1 MLNDLPKFDAIEYR
15 SSFHP
20 RRYLEEYYATDE
32 IGNEDQA
39 IASRATEWLSK
50 HNHRFESMIDVGS
63 GPVIEYPFLFADR
76 VEHLD
81 FADYLPG
88 NLAEIRKWLTGDTDA
103 FNWDGMLGSMLRH
116 LTGSAGDLARKKQ
129 RLRTVSRDLLHVDL
143 CRPSI
148 LDVDRKYD
156 LVTSFHCAEC
166 VARDREDW
174 KAMFQKILGLAKPG
188 GSFFFSIMKNAVRYQ
203 ILGKWFPVTPLDES
217 ALLQRL
223 KELGIDDYEIT
234 THACPEFA
242 DSGFSEVLL
251 VSGQLLEPTEMLR

>member
-1 MLNDLPKFDAIEYR
+1 MSDAGKKYDPHEYEAEFD
-15 SSFHP
+15 P
-20 RRYLEEYYATDE
+20 RRYLEEYYAMLE
-32 IGNEDQA
+32 IGEADQA
-39 IASRATEWLSK
+39 ISQRAHHWLA
-50 HNHRFESMIDVGS
+50 NNERYFQRAIDIGS
-63 GPVIEYPFLFADR
+63 GPVIAYPFLFADR

>member
-1 MLNDLPKFDAIEYR
+1 MPDAGKKHDPHEYQAEFD
-15 SSFHP
+15 P
-20 RRYLEEYYATDE
+20 RRYLEEYYAMLE
-32 IGNEDQA
+32 IGEEDQA
-39 IASRATEWLSK
+39 ISQRVCHWLANNDRYFQSA
-50 HNHRFESMIDVGS
+50 IDIGS
-63 GPVIEYPFLFADR
+63 GPVIAYPFLFADR

-88 NLAEIRKWLTGDTDA
+88 NLAEIRKWLTSDADA

-116 LTGSAGDLARKKQ
+116 LTGSASDMARKKQ
-129 RLRTVSRDLLHVDL
+129 RLRTVTRDLLHVDL
-143 CRPSI
+143 CRSSI

-174 KAMFQKILGLAKPG
+174 RAMFQKILGLAKPG

-217 ALLQRL
+217 AVLQRL
-223 KELGIDDYEIT
+223 KELGIDDCEIT
-234 THACPEFA
+234 THACPEFE

-251 VSGQLLEPTEMLR
+251 VSGRVLEEALC